1 MVKELNF
8 RLVQIGRNCRR
19 QKKCDRKIE
28 ICDSKGNI
36 VGIGEPA
43 FSPFST
49 MFSKAFFEGSLKA
62 RKNVKRNKKKDGGKR
77 DKMLVTSIIM
87 LSWNFFNKYFAHY
100 NHCPNN
106 G

>member
-19 QKKCDRKIE
+19 QKKCDRKTE
-28 ICDSKGNI
+28 ICDSKGKNI

-49 MFSKAFFEGSLKA
+49 MFSKAVFEGLLKA
-62 RKNVKRNKKKDGGKR
+62 RKNVKRNKKKTWWEKG
-77 DKMLVTSIIM
+77 
-87 LSWNFFNKYFAHY
+87 
-100 NHCPNN
+100 
-106 G
+106 